1 MLCAILIDHHGE
13 KFHIRI
19 KCNNNELPTYFE
31 VCKKPLIHTLIQMN
45 LDFIQ
50 KLTQIVQDN
59 LENEHFGPEQL
70 AEIIGKSHSTLHRR
84 IKEHSGKS
92 ISQFIRAIRLN
103 KAKELLLTDDH
114 TIAEISYK
122 VGFGSPAYFNKCFH
136 DEFGMP
142 PGEFKKKFRSKKT
155 ENRYYRIIS
164 LLLILLLLIFF
175 LIPNHRFSLFA
186 NKNTVEKTIAVLP
199 FNYLG
204 SGKDKEYLAYVM
216 MLEITSKLS
225 MIENLVVLSIPAIDT
240 DSKETDSHLAK
251 KLGVNYLLK
260 GDLHTEDNKMKLIVH
275 LTNTKSGEIEWSDT
289 YNSGLENILDV
300 ESNISR
306 AIAQQLNAFIT
317 PDEKAR
323 IKKVP
328 TLSSEAID
336 FYQLGRAAHMEY
348 WKNNTDLESLSK
360 AEDYYQKALNNDSTY
375 AQAYVGLAQI
385 AYDKTTWSDIFK
397 NTYLD
402 TVLSLA
408 NKALS
413 FDNTLSDA
421 YTLRGD
427 YYRARFSDKAI
438 GQYEQALHFNPN
450 SWQAYYGLGN
460 FFLLKNSIKSAQNI
474 LEATKRRRGPEY
486 PIMLDNLVFI
496 FILNGLF
503 DEGQE
508 LINRKL
514 SYDNDSMYY
523 FRRLAL
529 IEEYKE
535 HFVEATEY
543 ALNARSIDSTNL
555 NTNSLLAFN
564 YILLKEYKKATF
576 YNERILQISNNI
588 NFKLNNEH
596 HRIGYVYLVN
606 GDTLNAT
613 KYFQRQ
619 IDASQKLIAMGNAEE
634 ALYDL
639 AATYAILNEK
649 DKAFENLRKV
659 QQQNTN
665 LWFIYFYMK
674 NDPLLNAIRNDPG
687 FQEILYRVKTK
698 AETERDKLKSWA
710 IQQELLS
717 PLSLDS

>member
-1 MLCAILIDHHGE
+1 MDHN
-13 KFHIRI
+13 FIQ
-19 KCNNNELPTYFE
+19 NL
-31 VCKKPLIHTLIQMN
+31 TLIVQEN
-45 LDFIQ
+45 LQ
-50 KLTQIVQDN
+50 
-59 LENEHFGPEQL
+59 NEDFGPEQL
-70 AEIIGKSHSTLHRR
+70 VEIIGKSHSTIHRR
-84 IKEHSGKS
+84 VKEYSGQS

-103 KAKELLLTDDH
+103 AAKELLLNEED

-122 VGFGSPAYFNKCFH
+122 VGFGSPTYFNKCFH

-155 ENRYYRIIS
+155 GTRHHRLFY
-164 LLLILLLLIFF
+164 LLPVLLLLVFF
-175 LIPNHRFSLFA
+175 LIPNHRFSLLA
-186 NKNTVEKTIAVLP
+186 NKNNTEKTIAVLP

-204 SGKDKEYLAYVM
+204 SEKEKQHFSNVM

-225 MIENLVVLSIPAIDT
+225 MVENLVVLSIPAIDT
-240 DSKETDSHLAK
+240 DKKEPNNQLVK

-260 GDLHTEDNKMKLIVH
+260 GNLHIAGNKMKLIVN
-275 LTNTKSGEIEWSDT
+275 LTNTKNGEIEWSET
-289 YNSGLENILDV
+289 FNSGLENILEI
-300 ESNISR
+300 ESNISQ
-306 AIAQQLNAFIT
+306 AIAQQVNAFIT

-323 IKKVP
+323 MRKIP
-328 TLSSEAID
+328 TLSSEAND
-336 FYQLGRAAHMEY
+336 FYQSGRAAHMEY
-348 WKNNTDLESLSK
+348 WQNNSDLVSLSK
-360 AEDYYQKALNNDSTY
+360 AEDYYQKALNNDSTF

-408 NKALS
+408 NRALS

-438 GQYEQALHFNPN
+438 VQYQQALHFNPN

-460 FFLLKNSIKSAQNI
+460 FYLLQNSIKSAQNI

-486 PIMLDNLVFI
+486 PIMLDNLAFI

-514 SYDNDSMYY
+514 LWDNDSLYY
-523 FRRLAL
+523 YRRLAL

-535 HFVEATEY
+535 HFEKAAGY
-543 ALNARSIDSTNL
+543 ALKARAIDSTNL
-555 NTNSLLAFN
+555 NANSLLAFN
-564 YILLKEYKKATF
+564 YVLLKEFKKATY
-576 YNERILQISNNI
+576 YNERIVQISNNI

-606 GDTLNAT
+606 GDKQNAT
-613 KYFQRQ
+613 KYFHRQ

-639 AATYAILNEK
+639 AATYAILNEN
-649 DKAFENLRKV
+649 DKAFENLKKV

-674 NDPLLNAIRNDPG
+674 NDPLLNTIRNEPA
-687 FQEILYRVKTK
+687 FQEILNRVKTK
-698 AETERDKLKSWA
+698 AETERNKLKNWA
-710 IQQELLS
+710 VQQKLFARH
-717 PLSLDS
+717 

>member
-1 MLCAILIDHHGE
+1 
-13 KFHIRI
+13 
-19 KCNNNELPTYFE
+19 
-31 VCKKPLIHTLIQMN
+31 MN
-45 LDFIQ
+45 
-50 KLTQIVQDN
+50 T
-59 LENEHFGPEQL
+59 
-70 AEIIGKSHSTLHRR
+70 
-84 IKEHSGKS
+84 
-92 ISQFIRAIRLN
+92 
-103 KAKELLLTDDH
+103 AKELLLNEDD

-142 PGEFKKKFRSKKT
+142 PGEFKKKFRSEKT
-155 ENRYYRIIS
+155 RNRYYRLIY
-164 LLLILLLLIFF
+164 LLPALLLLLFF

-186 NKNTVEKTIAVLP
+186 NKSTTEKTIAVLP
-199 FNYLG
+199 FYYVG
-204 SGKDKEYLAYVM
+204 AEKDKEHLADVM

-225 MIENLVVLSIPAIDT
+225 MVENLVVLSIPSVT
-240 DSKETDSHLAK
+240 TYNKKTDSHMAK
-251 KLGVNYLLK
+251 KLGANYLLE
-260 GDLHTEDNKMKLIVH
+260 GNLHTEDNKMKLIVN

-289 YNSGLENILDV
+289 FNSGLENILEV
-300 ESNISR
+300 ESNISQ

-317 PDEKAR
+317 PGEKAR
-323 IKKVP
+323 MQKVP
-328 TLSSEAID
+328 TLSSEAND
-336 FYQLGRAAHMEY
+336 FYQMGRAAHMEY
-348 WKNNTDLESLSK
+348 WKNNTDLESLNK
-360 AEDYYQKALNNDSTY
+360 AEDYYQKALNNDSAF

-408 NKALS
+408 NQALS

-427 YYRARFSDKAI
+427 YYRARFSDKAVV
-438 GQYEQALHFNPN
+438 QYEKALHFNPN
-450 SWQAYYGLGN
+450 NWQAYYGLGN
-460 FFLLKNSIKSAQNI
+460 FYILKNSIKSAQNI

-486 PIMLDNLVFI
+486 PIMLDNLAFI

-514 SYDNDSMYY
+514 SWDTDSLYY
-523 FRRLAL
+523 YRRLAL

-535 HFVEATEY
+535 HFEKAAGY
-543 ALNARSIDSTNL
+543 ALKARAIDSTNL

-564 YILLKEYKKATF
+564 YVLLKEYKKATY
-576 YNERILQISNNI
+576 YNERIVQISNNI

-606 GDTLNAT
+606 GDKQNAT
-613 KYFQRQ
+613 KYFHRQ

-639 AATYAILNEK
+639 AATYAILNEN
-649 DKAFENLRKV
+649 DKAFENLKKV

-674 NDPLLNAIRNDPG
+674 NDPLLNTIRNEPA
-687 FQEILYRVKTK
+687 FQEILNRVKTK
-698 AETERDKLKSWA
+698 AETERDKLKTWA
-710 IQQELLS
+710 DQQELFRP
-717 PLSLDS
+717 PLADA

>member
-1 MLCAILIDHHGE
+1 
-13 KFHIRI
+13 
-19 KCNNNELPTYFE
+19 
-31 VCKKPLIHTLIQMN
+31 MN
-45 LDFIQ
+45 
-50 KLTQIVQDN
+50 T
-59 LENEHFGPEQL
+59 
-70 AEIIGKSHSTLHRR
+70 
-84 IKEHSGKS
+84 
-92 ISQFIRAIRLN
+92 
-103 KAKELLLTDDH
+103 AKELLLNEDD

-142 PGEFKKKFRSKKT
+142 PGEFKKKFRSEKT
-155 ENRYYRIIS
+155 RNRYYRLIY
-164 LLLILLLLIFF
+164 LLPALLLLLFF

-186 NKNTVEKTIAVLP
+186 NKSTTEKTIAVLP
-199 FNYLG
+199 FYYVG
-204 SGKDKEYLAYVM
+204 AEKDKEHLAYVM

-225 MIENLVVLSIPAIDT
+225 MVENLVVLSIPSVTT
-240 DSKETDSHLAK
+240 DNKKTDSHMAK
-251 KLGVNYLLK
+251 KLGANYLLE
-260 GDLHTEDNKMKLIVH
+260 GNLHTEDNKMKLIVNR
-275 LTNTKSGEIEWSDT
+275 TNTKSGEIEWSDT
-289 YNSGLENILDV
+289 FNSGLENILQM
-300 ESNISR
+300 ESNISQ
-306 AIAQQLNAFIT
+306 AVAQQLNAFIT
-317 PDEKAR
+317 PGEKAR
-323 IKKVP
+323 MQKVP
-328 TLSSEAID
+328 TLSSEAND
-336 FYQLGRAAHMEY
+336 FYQMGRAAHMEY
-348 WKNNTDLESLSK
+348 WKNNTDLESLNK
-360 AEDYYQKALNNDSTY
+360 AEDYYQKALNNDSAF

-408 NKALS
+408 NQALS

-427 YYRARFSDKAI
+427 YYRARFSDKAVV
-438 GQYEQALHFNPN
+438 QYEKALHFNPN
-450 SWQAYYGLGN
+450 NWQAYYGLGN
-460 FFLLKNSIKSAQNI
+460 FYILKNSIKSAQNI

-486 PIMLDNLVFI
+486 PIMLDNLAFI

-514 SYDNDSMYY
+514 SWDTDSLYY
-523 FRRLAL
+523 YRRLAL

-535 HFVEATEY
+535 HFEKAAGY
-543 ALNARSIDSTNL
+543 ALKARAIDSTNL

-564 YILLKEYKKATF
+564 YVLLKEYKKATY
-576 YNERILQISNNI
+576 YNERIVQISNNI

-606 GDTLNAT
+606 GDKQNAT
-613 KYFQRQ
+613 KYFHRQ

-639 AATYAILNEK
+639 AATYAILNEN
-649 DKAFENLRKV
+649 DKAFENLKKV

-674 NDPLLNAIRNDPG
+674 NDPLLNTIRNEPA
-687 FQEILYRVKTK
+687 FQEILNRVKTK
-698 AETERDKLKSWA
+698 AETERDKLKTWA
-710 IQQELLS
+710 DQQELFRP
-717 PLSLDS
+717 PLADA